1 MYNDRTYEL
10 RSHKV
15 ECSVYKAKKKETFYL
30 VVGQK
35 EYSKYL
41 SKWKRKMIEVIASLL
56 RYYALNTSKSF
67 MVCRGLQFGKRGGH
81 DSGMRLLGRV
91 TLLDC
96 EPKSTKRH
104 ILLL

>member
-56 RYYALNTSKSF
+56 RYYALNTTKSF
-67 MVCRGLQFGKRGGH
+67 MACEDYRLEKRGGH
-81 DSGMRLLGRV
+81 DSWVTLLLGRV
-91 TLLDC
+91 KC
-96 EPKSTKRH
+96 C
-104 ILLL
+104 